1 MDDKQRGWVLPCVI
15 LASGFIL
22 FLNLWARTLE
32 NHDYL
37 RYAESAREMIRSG
50 DWLIPHLNGK
60 IYIDKPPLTIWLIA
74 LPSALYGNVT
84 PFLARL
90 PSTVAAWMGIIV
102 AFLWIRK
109 LYGRNVC
116 GLVAAGVLLS
126 SYEYFIQGRM
136 AKTDIILSG
145 FILLSLFFFHLGYEA
160 RRTRKVYLFIGL
172 SWFCTGLGIL
182 TKGPLLPLL
191 SFLVILVFLI
201 KEKEL
206 GLLVSRP
213 FLLGYGVLIATALPW
228 FLLFVHRVGWEPS
241 IALVKQT
248 QILRRRAPVYFYFVQ
263 IWGQF
268 FPWSLFLPFLSV
280 GLWRQR
286 RTLSASRESFFI
298 IWFVTMFIFLTLYK
312 YRASRY
318 LLPTLPPL
326 AFLLGGMWKRR
337 LGLFL
342 APFVIV
348 ILVWHGVDFYRV
360 RQNLPQSSGLVLVEE
375 LKPVIGDAPLSAYH
389 LDVYLLE
396 KINFYLDRVVPVLR
410 KEDHPTG
417 KGLVLMPKKTYED
430 LQTRGDDAVSW
441 AREIR
446 YEEQNLVLIFS
457 PEHRS

>member
-1 MDDKQRGWVLPCVI
+1 MDDKRPGWTLVYVVV
-15 LASGFIL
+15 ASGAIL
-22 FLNLWARTLE
+22 FLNLWARSLE

-74 LPSALYGNVT
+74 LPSALYGSVT

-90 PSTVAAWMGIIV
+90 PSTVAAWMGIV
-102 AFLWIRK
+102 VTFLWVRR
-109 LYGRNVC
+109 LYGRTVC

-136 AKTDIILSG
+136 AKTDIILAVL
-145 FILLSLFFFHLGYEA
+145 ILLSLFFFHLGYEA
-160 RRTRKVYLFIGL
+160 RGTKKTYLFIGL

-191 SFLVILVFLI
+191 SFLVIFVFLI
-201 KEKEL
+201 KEKDL
-206 GLLVSRP
+206 RLLLSRP
-213 FLLGYGVLIATALPW
+213 FLLGYLILIITALPW

-241 IALVKQT
+241 FALVKQT

-268 FPWSLFLPFLSV
+268 FPWSLFLPFLFV
-280 GLWRQR
+280 ELWRQR
-286 RTLSASRESFFI
+286 QTLSASKESFFI
-298 IWFVTMFIFLTLYK
+298 VWFVTMFIFLTLYK

-318 LLPTLPPL
+318 LLPALPPL
-326 AFLLGGMWKRR
+326 AFLLGGMWRRR
-337 LGLFL
+337 LALFL
-342 APFVIV
+342 VPFVV
-348 ILVWHGVDFYRV
+348 AILVWHGVDFYRV
-360 RQNLPQSSGLVLVEE
+360 RQNLLQSSGLVLVEE

-396 KINFYLDRVVPVLR
+396 KINFYFDRVVPVLK

-417 KGLVLMPKKTYED
+417 KGLVLMPKKTYDD
-430 LQTRGDDAVSW
+430 LQKRGNDAISW
-441 AREIR
+441 ARELR
-446 YEEQNLVLIFS
+446 YEEQSLVLIFS